1 MKCYVITNYSID
13 PAKLEGFADYPKKAS
28 AVTTQFGGRL
38 LVASMDSQ
46 IIEGHPEET
55 IVVIEFESSEQA
67 RKWYTSEEY
76 TAIKDLRINA
86 TKAGWLI
93 FSDQFEAT

>member
-1 MKCYVITNYSID
+1 MTNYSID
-13 PAKLEGFADYPKKAS
+13 PTKLEGYADYPQKAS

-38 LVASMDSQ
+38 LVASMDNK
-46 IIEGHPEET
+46 IVEGNPEEVT
-55 IVVIEFESSEQA
+55 VVIEFESKEQA
-67 RKWYTSEEY
+67 QKWYYSKEY

-93 FSDQFEAT
+93 FADQFEAS

>member
-13 PAKLEGFADYPKKAS
+13 PTKLEDYADYPQKAS
-28 AVTTQFGGRL
+28 AVTTQFGGCL

-46 IIEGHPEET
+46 IVEGDPEEVT
-55 IVVIEFESSEQA
+55 VVIEFESKEQA
-67 RKWYTSEEY
+67 QKWYASKEY

-93 FSDQFEAT
+93 FVDQFEVS

>member
-1 MKCYVITNYSID
+1 MD
-13 PAKLEGFADYPKKAS
+13 PTKLEGYADYPQKAS

-38 LVASMDSQ
+38 LVASMDNK
-46 IIEGHPEET
+46 IVEGNPEEVT
-55 IVVIEFESSEQA
+55 VVIEFESKEQA
-67 RKWYTSEEY
+67 QKWYYSKEY

-93 FSDQFEAT
+93 FADQFEAS

>member
-13 PAKLEGFADYPKKAS
+13 PTKLEGYADYPQKAS
-28 AVTTQFGGRL
+28 AVTTQFGGHL
-38 LVASMDSQ
+38 LVASMESQ
-46 IIEGHPEET
+46 IVEGDPEEIT
-55 IVVIEFESSEQA
+55 VVIEFESKEQA
-67 RKWYTSEEY
+67 QKWYASKEY

-93 FSDQFEAT
+93 FADQFEVS

>member
-13 PAKLEGFADYPKKAS
+13 PTQLAGYADYPQKAS

-38 LVASMDSQ
+38 LVASMDSK
-46 IIEGHPEET
+46 IVEGNPEEVT
-55 IVVIEFESSEQA
+55 VVIEFESKGQA
-67 RKWYTSEEY
+67 QKWYSSEEY
-76 TAIKDLRINA
+76 AAIKDLRINA

-93 FSDQFEAT
+93 FADQFEVS